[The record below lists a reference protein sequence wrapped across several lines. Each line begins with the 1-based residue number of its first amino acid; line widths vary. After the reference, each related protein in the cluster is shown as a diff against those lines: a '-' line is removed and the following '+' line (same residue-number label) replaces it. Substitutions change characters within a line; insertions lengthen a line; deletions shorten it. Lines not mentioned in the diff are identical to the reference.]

1 MRKPRQRLATP
12 VVAAVLAGAVLQL
25 VLPLLSIRT
34 GLVIASVPTAVAGFL
49 APFGFLRQARVRTG
63 RERAGWGLGIVGSV
77 LLGASYTLYT
87 GYALFDLAPAK
98 PNVADLLSV
107 ASATVALVGIAL
119 AAPPLPGALA
129 GTTHV
134 IDVAT
139 VAGSLFALVWQF
151 VIAPATATLP
161 LGSRLT
167 FVVTLLPE
175 IIAAALALTLMSRIQ
190 ARADG
195 RALHLLAAAMALFA
209 LAAVG
214 STHNS
219 TEGKPWYAMGV
230 GALYL
235 TGGLLVA
242 LASRSTVG
250 AADASGRR
258 ALAGFWTALPYV
270 PVALAICAVSG
281 LYLRSGTLS
290 PVLVWALL
298 CSTGLAMLRQ
308 FLSLLTI
315 KRLLSDLD
323 EQQERLRHAAHHD
336 ALTGLPNRT
345 AFHGRA
351 AEELA
356 AAGPDDHTGV
366 LLVDLDGFKPVNDQ
380 LGHAAGDT
388 VLVAVGHR
396 LPGALR
402 GTDTA
407 ARLGGDEFAVLL
419 PGLNDPAEAERI
431 AARIIGRLAAPVPTA
446 DTQVR
451 VGASVGITTAQ
462 GPGHGIDRLLREAD
476 HALYAAKAA
485 GKSVVR
491 RYAAAPRPEPGW
503 PMSSVPSPR
512 TPVTEQGQPTT

>member
-1 MRKPRQRLATP
+1 MRDLRHRVVTP
-12 VVAAVLAGAVLQL
+12 VTAAVLAGVALQL
-25 VLPLLSIRT
+25 ILPLLSTRL
-34 GLVIASVPTAVAGFL
+34 GLVIASVPIAIAGFL
-49 APFGFLRQARVRTG
+49 APIGFLRQSRAHTG
-63 RERAGWGLGIVGSV
+63 RQRAGWALGIVGSL

-87 GYALFDLAPAK
+87 GYAAFGLEPGK
-98 PNVADLLSV
+98 PNLADLLSV
-107 ASATVALVGIAL
+107 GSATVALVGIAL
-119 AAPPLPGALA
+119 AAPPLPGAMA
-129 GTTHV
+129 GTTHL

-151 VIAPATATLP
+151 VIPPATATLP
-161 LGSRLT
+161 LGNQLT
-167 FVVTLLPE
+167 FVLTLLPE

-190 ARADG
+190 ASADG
-195 RALHLLAAAMALFA
+195 RALHLLAAALALFA

-219 TEGKPWYAMGV
+219 TRGAPWYATGV

-250 AADASGRR
+250 AADSSGRR

-281 LYLRSGTLS
+281 LYLRTGTLS
-290 PVLVWALL
+290 PVLVWALVS
-298 CSTGLAMLRQ
+298 STGLAMLRQ

-351 AEELA
+351 AEALA

-380 LGHAAGDT
+380 LGHAAGDA
-388 VLVAVGHR
+388 VLIAVGRR
-396 LPGALR
+396 LPDALR

-419 PGLNDPAEAERI
+419 PNLNDPGEAELI
-431 AARIIGRLAAPVPTA
+431 AARIIGRLAAPVPTT

-451 VGASVGITTAQ
+451 VGASVGMTTAR
-462 GPGHGIDRLLREAD
+462 GAGHSIDRLLREAD

-491 RYAAAPRPEPGW
+491 RFAAAPHPESPTL
-503 PMSSVPSPR
+503 PQPR
-512 TPVTEQGQPTT
+512 TSVTDQSQHTA